1 MAKELVKELINVVNQ
16 AILDSKDR
24 SDFEKISEIYR
35 SKLSSVNNK
44 ITHLASQGKSML
56 SKQSNELD
64 DLIKTCRQQFKV
76 LGESIIEDVKLQ
88 RITIEDA
95 LQKLEEGQEIIEV
108 DNAQKL
114 TPYITALERI
124 NEQID
129 LEGVAIH
136 SLNESEKYRSELSR
150 FYSLAQLGITVE
162 IIGHEL
168 QSLDKTVTGN
178 LKLLAKEDLTDK
190 QKNILQVITDT
201 HSSLINKLQ
210 FLSPLKL
217 SGEQ

>member
-1 MAKELVKELINVVNQ
+1 
-16 AILDSKDR
+16 
-24 SDFEKISEIYR
+24 
-35 SKLSSVNNK
+35 
-44 ITHLASQGKSML
+44 ML

-201 HSSLINKLQ
+201 
-210 FLSPLKL
+210 
-217 SGEQ
+217 

>member
-1 MAKELVKELINVVNQ
+1 
-16 AILDSKDR
+16 
-24 SDFEKISEIYR
+24 
-35 SKLSSVNNK
+35 
-44 ITHLASQGKSML
+44 
-56 SKQSNELD
+56 
-64 DLIKTCRQQFKV
+64 
-76 LGESIIEDVKLQ
+76 
-88 RITIEDA
+88 ITIEDA

-201 HSSLINKLQ
+201 HSSL
-210 FLSPLKL
+210 
-217 SGEQ
+217 

>member
-1 MAKELVKELINVVNQ
+1 INVVNQ

-150 FYSLAQLGITVE
+150 FYS
-162 IIGHEL
+162 
-168 QSLDKTVTGN
+168 
-178 LKLLAKEDLTDK
+178 
-190 QKNILQVITDT
+190 
-201 HSSLINKLQ
+201 
-210 FLSPLKL
+210 
-217 SGEQ
+217 

>member
-1 MAKELVKELINVVNQ
+1 
-16 AILDSKDR
+16 
-24 SDFEKISEIYR
+24 
-35 SKLSSVNNK
+35 
-44 ITHLASQGKSML
+44 ML

-190 QKNILQVITDT
+190 QKIFY
-201 HSSLINKLQ
+201 K
-210 FLSPLKL
+210 
-217 SGEQ
+217 

>member
-1 MAKELVKELINVVNQ
+1 
-16 AILDSKDR
+16 
-24 SDFEKISEIYR
+24 
-35 SKLSSVNNK
+35 
-44 ITHLASQGKSML
+44 SML

-201 HSSLINKLQ
+201 HSSLINK
-210 FLSPLKL
+210 
-217 SGEQ
+217 